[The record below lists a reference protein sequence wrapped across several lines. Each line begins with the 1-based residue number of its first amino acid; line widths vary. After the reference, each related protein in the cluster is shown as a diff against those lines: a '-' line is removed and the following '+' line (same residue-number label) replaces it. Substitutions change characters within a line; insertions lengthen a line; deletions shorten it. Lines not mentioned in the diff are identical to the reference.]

1 MKFFYTRRK
10 PQSCTLVKPSA
21 HRWVNPRL
29 SALGTTQLLFRCT
42 GFTGLTELIT
52 NFDQLWFSRRCK
64 LCCLLSKLWG
74 TTEVAL
80 KIIHSVYTSYAT
92 LLSGVPWNIPR
103 ATCIFWCTHKPLGEC
118 VHQENTNDEWDIPR
132 LYHENGLHNYFK
144 HVPCHRKYSGQMGRL
159 GVIQLNYTDRW
170 EGSVENWRIFNGFP
184 ALWLA
189 VFSMTWYKAVN
200 LL

>member
-1 MKFFYTRRK
+1 MIFLSSVFVAKSISKSLLMKFFYTRRK

-80 KIIHSVYTSYAT
+80 KIIHSVYTSKLCNAFEWCTVEYSTSYLYFLVYTQAFRRVCT
-92 LLSGVPWNIPR
+92 PRKYKWRVRYSAVIPR
-103 ATCIFWCTHKPLGEC
+103 
-118 VHQENTNDEWDIPR
+118 EW
-132 LYHENGLHNYFK
+132 
-144 HVPCHRKYSGQMGRL
+144 V
-159 GVIQLNYTDRW
+159 
-170 EGSVENWRIFNGFP
+170 
-184 ALWLA
+184 A
-189 VFSMTWYKAVN
+189 
-200 LL
+200 